1 MKKFLVLLVTIGML
15 FSLSGCFKRDNFE
28 GIEIYTTAYPI
39 EYITNRLYGEHSEI
53 KSIYPDGV
61 NINEFT
67 LNNKQISDYSSAGLY
82 IFNGLSKEKDYV
94 VPMVNQNDNIKI
106 IDTTLS
112 MEYNYGMEELWLD
125 PSNLLMIAKNI
136 DTGFNEYIENY
147 YLKDEISTNYEELK
161 IELSELDAKM
171 RLMAESSDKKTIV
184 VGNEVFKFLEKYGFN
199 VISLEDTDNLTD
211 KTINDVHNLIVN
223 GEINYIYI
231 KKGTEPNEN
240 VKYFQ
245 NNYDIKILELHTLS
259 NISETERENKEDYFT
274 LMNSNISLLKNEL
287 YN

>member
-94 VPMVNQNDNIKI
+94 VPMVNQNDHIKI

-199 VISLEDTDNLTD
+199 VISLDDTDNLTD

>member
-1 MKKFLVLLVTIGML
+1 MKKILVLLVTIGML

-199 VISLEDTDNLTD
+199 VISLDDTDNLTD

-259 NISETERENKEDYFT
+259 NISENERENKSDYFT
-274 LMNSNISLLKNEL
+274 IMNSNISLLKNEL

>member
-199 VISLEDTDNLTD
+199 VISLDDTDNLTD

-223 GEINYIYI
+223 SEINYIYI

-259 NISETERENKEDYFT
+259 NISENERENKSDYFT
-274 LMNSNISLLKNEL
+274 IMNSNISLLKNEL

>member
-199 VISLEDTDNLTD
+199 VISLDDTDNLTD

-259 NISETERENKEDYFT
+259 NISENERENKSDYFT
-274 LMNSNISLLKNEL
+274 IMNSNISLLKNEL

>member
-199 VISLEDTDNLTD
+199 VISLDDTDNLTD

>member
-1 MKKFLVLLVTIGML
+1 MKKFLIFLLAVTML

-28 GIEIYTTAYPI
+28 GIEIYTTTYPI
-39 EYITNRLYGEHSEI
+39 EYITNRLYGEHSKI

-67 LNNKQISDYSSAGLY
+67 LNDKQIADYSSAGLY

-94 VPMVNQNDNIKI
+94 VPMVNNNDNIKI

-112 MEYNYGMEELWLD
+112 MEYNYGIEELWLD

-147 YLKDEISTNYEELK
+147 YLKEEISNNYEQLK

-171 RLMAESSDKKTIV
+171 RLVAESSDNKTIV
-184 VGNEVFKFLEKYGFN
+184 VGDEVFKYLEKYGFN
-199 VISLEDTDNLTD
+199 VISLDDTDSLTD
-211 KTINDVHNLIVN
+211 KTINQVHNLIVN
-223 GEINYIYI
+223 DEVNYIYI
-231 KKGTEPNEN
+231 KKGTEANEN

-245 NNYDIKILELHTLS
+245 SNYDIKTLELHPLS
-259 NISETERENKEDYFT
+259 NINETERENKEDYFT
-274 LMNSNISLLKNEL
+274 LMNNNIDLLKNEL